1 MRHTLILTAL
11 VVLFASQALTAQSY
25 KATAL
30 KTLPKGSASQTQVWA
45 INNSGVIAGSCSQ
58 PSHLHPCIWSTN
70 GTAQDLGLPNNVGNG
85 ISYGINNSGQVA
97 GTISTSSNS
106 FAFNWTQTGGL
117 QTISGLGSA
126 AAINDSGDIAGTA
139 FTGSSVH
146 GYFYNPASGL
156 TDLGSLPGVKG
167 GVFPSGINSA
177 GHVVGYSGASIYL
190 PIAFL
195 WTNSSGISELV
206 PGSGLNYEALAIN
219 NSEEVVGTVYNSG
232 DGYWHAFQW
241 SQSTG
246 LQDLGVGEAVG
257 IDDAGN
263 IVGDNGTT
271 AVIWLKGSTTPKTL
285 DSLIGGKTPPVLYTA
300 IALNASGQIVSSGA
314 KTGYLLTPTT
324 KTSLTSSPNPSN
336 IGQAVTFT
344 ATVTSIISKPPNG
357 EQVKFS
363 SGTVVLGSAPLSNG
377 VATFTTSSLIKGT
390 NSITATYAGDPN
402 FVGSKSAVL
411 KQVVQ

>member
-1 MRHTLILTAL
+1 MRRTFILTAL
-11 VVLFASQALTAQSY
+11 VALFVSQALTAQSY

-30 KTLPKGSASQTQVWA
+30 KALPKGSASQTQVWA

-85 ISYGINNSGQVA
+85 IGYGINNSGEVA
-97 GTISTSSNS
+97 GAISTLSNS
-106 FAFNWTQTGGL
+106 FAFNWTQNSGV

-126 AAINDSGDIAGTA
+126 AAINDSGDIAGA
-139 FTGSSVH
+139 SFTNGAVH
-146 GYFYNPASGL
+146 GYFYNPASGF

-167 GVFPSGINSA
+167 GVFPSGMNSA
-177 GHVVGYSGASIYL
+177 GHVVGYSGASRYL
-190 PIAFL
+190 PTAFL
-195 WTNSSGISELV
+195 WTSSSGIRELV
-206 PGSGLNYEALAIN
+206 PGSGLNYEAFAIN
-219 NSEEVVGTVYNSG
+219 NSEQVVGTVFNSG
-232 DGYWHAFQW
+232 DGYWHAFLW
-241 SQSTG
+241 SESTG

-263 IVGDNGTT
+263 IVGDNSQT
-271 AVIWLKGSTTPKTL
+271 AVIWLKGSTTAQTL
-285 DSLIGGKTPPVLYTA
+285 AGLIGKTAPVLYTGIA
-300 IALNASGQIVSSGA
+300 INTSGQIVSSGA

-336 IGQAVTFT
+336 IGQSVTFT
-344 ATVTSIISKPPNG
+344 ATVTSIISKPPDG
-357 EQVKFS
+357 ELVKFL
-363 SGTVVLGSAPLSNG
+363 SGTVVVGSAPLSNG
-377 VATFTTSSLIKGT
+377 VATFITSSLPKGT

-402 FVGSKSAVL
+402 FIGSKSHVL